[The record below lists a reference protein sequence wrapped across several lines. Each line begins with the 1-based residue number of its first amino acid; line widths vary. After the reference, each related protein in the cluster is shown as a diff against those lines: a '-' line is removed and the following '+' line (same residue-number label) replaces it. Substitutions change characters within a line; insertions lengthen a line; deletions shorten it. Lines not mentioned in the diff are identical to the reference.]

1 MNQSS
6 ARCLLSTD
14 VTQMDP
20 KRVPCPK
27 EAEEFPGR
35 SFYFLPPNLIQ
46 YSECHLREAL
56 MCCCHQAPLMSPL
69 WVSVAPLVSSPAL
82 GSSTDSWR
90 QHVHQLPLLLGSP
103 SFSQPGPTLPQGL
116 TRVSRK
122 GAPPGGQGIRIPPTD
137 GPSQLLAN
145 QKASFIS
152 ASG

>member
-27 EAEEFPGR
+27 EAEKFPGR

-46 YSECHLREAL
+46 YSKCHLREAL

-69 WVSVAPLVSSPAL
+69 WVSAAPLVSSPPL
-82 GSSTDSWR
+82 GSSTDSLR

-103 SFSQPGPTLPQGL
+103 SFSQPGPTLPRGL

-122 GAPPGGQGIRIPPTD
+122 GAPATLGGTRLRKVRGHPQMGY
-137 GPSQLLAN
+137 
-145 QKASFIS
+145 
-152 ASG
+152 